1 MYCWDAQFTQEETEA
16 RRNRKTCP
24 KSPTAVVLFT
34 SMSGPVGKRS
44 LYVSDAKAYAFQF
57 RSLSCN
63 NHAGKCL
70 FHPKATND
78 TTLFFFYSNLSLQGS
93 RIVNVCYP
101 LRKNYASSS

>member
-34 SMSGPVGKRS
+34 SMSGPVGSVHSMCLMPKPMLFS
-44 LYVSDAKAYAFQF
+44 SGL
-57 RSLSCN
+57 LSCN

-78 TTLFFFYSNLSLQGS
+78 TTLFFFLIQILVY
-93 RIVNVCYP
+93 RAVE
-101 LRKNYASSS
+101 